1 MNDKIKEKKERL
13 RKAQGPHSTVEVP
26 AERSDA
32 ARDRWAVGSRAA
44 SRWGDSVTT
53 AYLRT

>member
-44 SRWGDSVTT
+44 SRWGDGVTT